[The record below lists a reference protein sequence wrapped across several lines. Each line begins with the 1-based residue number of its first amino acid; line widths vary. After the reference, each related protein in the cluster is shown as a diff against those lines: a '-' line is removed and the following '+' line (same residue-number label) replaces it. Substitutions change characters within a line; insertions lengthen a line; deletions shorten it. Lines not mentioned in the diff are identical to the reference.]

1 MDDDEID
8 LDWSMDQEEQTYAL
22 TQLSVELQDLTTST
36 CVSNR
41 GRSLNKTALQL
52 LDKRIDGNDIEVD
65 NQTIDNKEQ
74 THAR

>member
-8 LDWSMDQEEQTYAL
+8 LDWSMDQKQQTHAL

-41 GRSLNKTALQL
+41 GRSLNKTACPIVT
-52 LDKRIDGNDIEVD
+52 R
-65 NQTIDNKEQ
+65 
-74 THAR
+74 

>member
-8 LDWSMDQEEQTYAL
+8 LDWSMDQEEQTHAL

-41 GRSLNKTALQL
+41 GRSLNKTAL
-52 LDKRIDGNDIEVD
+52 
-65 NQTIDNKEQ
+65 
-74 THAR
+74 